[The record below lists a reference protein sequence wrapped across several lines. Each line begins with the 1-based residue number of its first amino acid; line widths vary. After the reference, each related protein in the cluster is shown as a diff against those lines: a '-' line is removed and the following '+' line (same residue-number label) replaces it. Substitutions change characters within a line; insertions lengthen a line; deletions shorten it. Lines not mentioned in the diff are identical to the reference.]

1 MADATS
7 GVNARTHSDVFA
19 DSMARS
25 SRGFYAQPGI
35 AALAHGV
42 ASTSTFDGEDIPAVS
57 FAAYMAGRNAVI
69 ISSIRINPIAHAMA
83 E

>member
-35 AALAHGV
+35 AALANTV
-42 ASTSTFDGEDIPAVS
+42 ASANTFNGADIPAVS
-57 FAAYMAGRNAVI
+57 LTAYMAGRNAVV
-69 ISSIRINPIAHAMA
+69 ISSIGINPFAHAMA
-83 E
+83 G